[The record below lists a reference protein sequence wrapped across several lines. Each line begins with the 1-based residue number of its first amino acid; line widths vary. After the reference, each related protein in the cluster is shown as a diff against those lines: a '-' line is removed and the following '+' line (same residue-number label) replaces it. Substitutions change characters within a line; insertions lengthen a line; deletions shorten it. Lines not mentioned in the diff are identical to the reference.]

1 MRLFRA
7 AVVPPKKATAALFL
21 DCRAISLLDCGT
33 VKVYLDD
40 ERPTPEGWVRAWWP
54 DDVIALLQTGQVTD
68 ISLDHDLGDDTHGTG
83 YDVIRWIE
91 EAVAMRG
98 FVPPN
103 IILHSANPAG
113 RQRMTLGIESIKRLM
128 REREEVEGEEADR
141 GTGVLQF
148 LRSLSRPELSQ
159 DPNADELR
167 NNQPMRHLNLSRGAV
182 NGQP

>member
-1 MRLFRA
+1 
-7 AVVPPKKATAALFL
+7 
-21 DCRAISLLDCGT
+21 
-33 VKVYLDD
+33 
-40 ERPTPEGWVRAWWP
+40 
-54 DDVIALLQTGQVTD
+54 
-68 ISLDHDLGDDTHGTG
+68 
-83 YDVIRWIE
+83 
-91 EAVAMRG
+91 
-98 FVPPN
+98 
-103 IILHSANPAG
+103 
-113 RQRMTLGIESIKRLM
+113 MTLGIESIKRLM